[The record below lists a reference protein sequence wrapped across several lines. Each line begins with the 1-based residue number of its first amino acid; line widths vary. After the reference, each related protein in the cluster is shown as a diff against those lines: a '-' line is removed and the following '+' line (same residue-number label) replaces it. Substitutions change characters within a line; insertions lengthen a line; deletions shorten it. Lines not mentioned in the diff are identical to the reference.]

1 MASTEPAHHYHF
13 DITMTCGGCS
23 GAVERVLK
31 KTEGR
36 ALFPFLTPSLPRV
49 FYVPCFGPPLPRCPF
64 VRPSVRS
71 SVRSFVR
78 SSLPPPPPPP
88 PPQPPARHP
97 PADEAPQASPPTPST
112 SRPRPR
118 TSTPTPSPLPPC
130 SRRSRRR
137 ARRSGGPRRTGRGW
151 VFEPGG
157 GGEEGKGVGVWFGLG
172 WFGWEGRGG
181 EGRG

>member
-36 ALFPFLTPSLPRV
+36 ALSPFLSFLPPSSPSRILCSLLMP
-49 FYVPCFGPPLPRCPF
+49 PPLPSSPF
-64 VRPSVRS
+64 VRPFFASNHLFPPTPTS
-71 SVRSFVR
+71 TPTT
-78 SSLPPPPPPP
+78 SLPT
-88 PPQPPARHP
+88 

-151 VFEPGG
+151 VFEPGV
-157 GGEEGKGVGVWFGLG
+157 GKGRALGFGLV
-172 WFGWEGRGG
+172 WLGWEGRGEDDFTSG
-181 EGRG
+181 IDA